1 MKLDSIV
8 YDYNSLTNTI
18 AEALNSESASFR
30 AIYPSDTATSLVNV
44 LGSYGA
50 MLQYQLVSALAN
62 CYTDSAYSEAGIR
75 QLAETLG
82 NRLHGNISSHIY
94 CNITR
99 TTLTGLSNVV
109 IPTGSVF
116 TVAGVTFFNPEPIIF
131 TTQTNTVENVKLIQ
145 GTLLTSIQYS
155 SGISGEKIYFCDDF
169 KCNTDLVHVY
179 INDEEWVISD
189 SFLPYVVTDTS
200 IAAEAQAVV
209 LRTDS
214 NGRTYIKFGNN
225 SNGIVPSAGSTIRIE
240 YVSNEGVSG
249 NLSGVNLDITLDTPL
264 YFTNNG
270 ISEPLEVDIYA
281 ISTAS
286 GGFNTQSLSV
296 LRESSP
302 YVFGSGQRAVRR
314 NDYKS
319 MLLNKCG
326 YLTCNVWGEYEEA
339 RLYGGYDKIMMN
351 MVYYSGIKSIQK
363 YSYQPLKTLYINVP
377 QLEIVENNLYNF
389 TNNLTGARGFG
400 GSYIIE
406 LTSYTSDNQLETI
419 QYRDRSGTGI
429 LTCDPS
435 INSQFVKDEDV
446 DNKNVLTIFPLND
459 LDTAYA
465 QQEFNISTNQQY
477 EEGIS
482 PINANPEILVTGGT
496 SETGDYLST
505 GKDIN
510 GQPKIINFDNP
521 FQIRFNFAARETIAA
536 FAFQAPHDET
546 KLGKFMNQFAIFATN
561 ETDPSYD
568 NIKNNTVTWTRVS
581 ELQTFDHNLAT
592 DEWSDWITTNVY
604 QPNTALTETEDLTNN
619 REIISH
625 DPDEY
630 SPNIFIIDNLVGDD
644 YTYKVQL
651 GTEIQ
656 LTNTYVIEGN
666 RLIFNHPVEEGTTV
680 ILYATSSTWL
690 RYKNYVIEIYTLKDA
705 AVTSP
710 KYICLQKIK
719 ALFKDTVSTIDY
731 SNNNYVNMNIPI
743 LDTENIIS
751 TYTRDGEQPMTEHW
765 LSLAPGDAALEPSY
779 DAVYTITDISTR
791 ENIIELTDSDNG
803 GHDYEV
809 GDTLTITAADA
820 GTYENVIGFRLR
832 VDAVRTD
839 GVNTGIISQCSLL
852 NDYVTSYV
860 NCTTGAITATL
871 DNQAHSGTGAT
882 FHITSTLTG
891 AYTGTKVR
899 WYPLAEPPR
908 YEPTGVNTKRLAL
921 PEELQY
927 YEYSLNYN
935 NITETAGY
943 RTGEVLTYETIIDN
957 FKYHFDI
964 TIKNIATQE
973 FKVKLA
979 IDNDYPSE
987 VLRGKSNLNLEN
999 VEIIGGSGSGGTITV
1014 SSTSTLKATGSYI
1027 GNFYSNVDIQAADLP
1042 TINKYNHFTTYI
1054 EFKQPRIKNVK
1065 LNVVL
1070 EYENVSNYQ
1079 TVKKNVITAINNV
1092 FEITPDYLGKSL
1104 DVSKIW
1110 KAINSVDGIKR
1121 FLVVDPISNIDCMPY
1136 ELIMLPEENLI
1147 IQDIL
1152 NDEVKDE

>member
-8 YDYNSLTNTI
+8 YDYGSLTGAI
-18 AEALNSESASFR
+18 AETLNSESASFQ

-50 MLQYQLVSALAN
+50 MLQYQIVSALAN
-62 CYTDSAYSEAGIR
+62 CYTDSAYSETGVR

-82 NRLHGNISSHIY
+82 NRLHGNISSHVY
-94 CNITR
+94 CDIQR
-99 TTLTGLSNVV
+99 TTLTGLSNIV
-109 IPTGSVF
+109 IPAGSVF
-116 TVAGVTFFNPEPIIF
+116 DIDGVKFFNQEPVIF
-131 TTQTNTVENVKLIQ
+131 TTQGDTVENVRLIQ
-145 GTLLTSIQYS
+145 GTLLTSVQYS

-169 KCNTDLVHVY
+169 KCNTNLVHVY
-179 INDEEWVISD
+179 VNDEEWTISD

-200 IAAEAQAVV
+200 VAAEAQAVV

-214 NGRTYIKFGNN
+214 NGRSYIKFGNN
-225 SNGIVPSAGSTIRIE
+225 SNGIVPSSGSTIRIE
-240 YVSNEGVSG
+240 YISNEGAEG
-249 NLSGVNLDITLDTPL
+249 NLSGTNLDIKLETPL
-264 YFTNNG
+264 YFTSNG
-270 ISEPLEVDIYA
+270 VSKQLQVEIYA
-281 ISTAS
+281 TSTAS
-286 GGFNTQSLSV
+286 GGFNTQSLDI
-296 LRESSP
+296 LRASSP

-339 RLYGGYDKIMMN
+339 KLYGGYDKIMMN

-377 QLEIVENNLYNF
+377 QLETMENNLYNF

-406 LTSYTSDNQLETI
+406 LTSYNSDNQLETI

-435 INSQFVKDEDV
+435 INTQFVKDEDIN
-446 DNKNVLTIFPLND
+446 NKNVLTIFPLND
-459 LDTAYA
+459 LDTAYS
-465 QQEFNISTNQQY
+465 QREFNISTNQQY
-477 EEGIS
+477 EEGTS
-482 PINANPEILVTGGT
+482 PANANPEILITGSN
-496 SETGDYLST
+496 SEVGDYLST

-536 FAFQAPHDET
+536 FAFQAPRDET

-568 NIKNNTVTWTRVS
+568 NVKNNTAIWTRIS
-581 ELQTFDHNLAT
+581 ELQTFDHSLAT
-592 DEWSDWITTNVY
+592 DEWSDWITTNTY
-604 QPNTALTETEDLTNN
+604 QPNTALTETEDLTNS
-619 REIISH
+619 REIISY
-625 DPDEY
+625 DPDVY
-630 SPNIFIIDNLVGDD
+630 SPNVFIIENLVGED
-644 YTYKVQL
+644 YTYKVQV
-651 GTEIQ
+651 GSEIQ
-656 LTNTYVIEGN
+656 LTNTYYIEEN
-666 RLIFNHPVEEGTTV
+666 RLVFNHPIEEGTQV

-710 KYICLQKIK
+710 RYICMQKIK
-719 ALFKDTVSTIDY
+719 ALFKNTVSTIDY

-743 LDTENIIS
+743 LDTENIVA
-751 TYTRDGEQPMTEHW
+751 TYTRDGELPMTPGW
-765 LSLAPGDAALEPSY
+765 LSLTPSGDALEPNY
-779 DAVYTITDISTR
+779 NTVYTITDSSTR
-791 ENIIELTDSDNG
+791 ENTITLNDG
-803 GHDYEV
+803 GHDYVV
-809 GDTLTITAADA
+809 GETLTVTAADA
-820 GTYENVIGFRLR
+820 GIYTDVIGFKIK
-832 VDAVRTD
+832 VEAVTTD
-839 GVNTGIISQCSLL
+839 GVHTGIISDCSLL
-852 NDYVTSYV
+852 EEYRTRYI
-860 NCTTGAITATL
+860 NCTTGIITATL
-871 DNQAHSGTGAT
+871 DDPSHTGTNAT
-882 FHITSTLTG
+882 FEIVSTQTHEYSG
-891 AYTGTKVR
+891 SKVR

-908 YEPTGVNTKRLAL
+908 YELTGVNIKRLAL
-921 PEELQY
+921 PEDLQY
-927 YEYSLNYN
+927 YEYALTYN

-943 RTGEVLTYETIIDN
+943 RTGELLTYETIIDN
-957 FKYHFDI
+957 YKYIFDI

-979 IDNDYPSE
+979 IDNNYPSE
-987 VLRGKSNLNLEN
+987 ILRGKSNLNLEN
-999 VEIIGGSGSGGTITV
+999 VEVIGGSGMGGTITV
-1014 SSTSTLKATGSYI
+1014 SSTATLKATGSYI
-1027 GNFYSNVDIQAADLP
+1027 GNFYSNSDIQAADLP

-1065 LNVVL
+1065 LNIVL

-1079 TVKKNVITAINNV
+1079 SVKKNVITAINNV
-1092 FEITPDYLGKSL
+1092 FEITPEYLGKSL

-1110 KAINSVDGIKR
+1110 KAINSVEGIKR
-1121 FLVVDPISNIDCMPY
+1121 FLVVDPINNIDCMPY